1 MSNVTNFI
9 EKLTE
14 AREQEL
20 ISVYIPSI
28 DKPVNFYPLNVKQQK
43 LLLRHSIDGASG
55 MISILKEM
63 NNIILENV
71 ADKTIN
77 FLTVDKYPVLLA
89 LRQQAIGNEITIN
102 SKQYNIDELPAPIK
116 LEQKYISKTIDY
128 KQFKVTLDLPT
139 LLQDNNF
146 LVKTISETAKLGE
159 DKVKETLTTMYVYE
173 IAKFITTI
181 SFGDIVVDFNNIS
194 ITEKKQVVESLPMK
208 LNQKILNFI
217 SDIRELEN
225 KFITF
230 ADNTIIPI
238 NTLFLSTQ

>member
-1 MSNVTNFI
+1 MSNVANFI

-20 ISVYIPSI
+20 VSVVIPSI

-55 MISILKEM
+55 MISVLKEM
-63 NNIILENV
+63 NSIIIENCT
-71 ADKTIN
+71 DKTVN

-89 LRQQAIGNEITIN
+89 LRQQAIGDEIIIN
-102 SKQYNIDELPAPIK
+102 GKQYNIGDLPKSNSLP
-116 LEQKYISKTIDY
+116 QKNLTKTIDY
-128 KQFKVTLDLPT
+128 KEFKVTLELPS
-139 LLQDNNF
+139 LIQDNNF

-173 IAKFITTI
+173 IAKFITQV
-181 SFGDIVVDFNNIS
+181 SCGDIVVEFDSIS
-194 ITEKKQVVESLPMK
+194 IGDKKQIVENLPMK

-217 SDIRELEN
+217 SSVRELEN